1 MEEETQYWS
10 VDELES
16 LTETVQEAEVEYQ
29 GKSIKVSWC
38 ELTESE
44 EPKSLAIDETLSD
57 SERNQEF
64 LNLARERTIAMMKK
78 AQEKQPDEKVL
89 TAEVFQKLPT
99 SLKFLVSNKI
109 LGVADPNE

>member
-16 LTETVQEAEVEYQ
+16 LTETVQETEVVYQ
-29 GKSIKVSWC
+29 DKAIKISWC

-44 EPKSLAIDETLSD
+44 EPKSLSIDETLSEK
-57 SERNQEF
+57 ERNEEF
-64 LNLARERTIAMMKK
+64 LDLARQRTMAMMKK

-89 TAEVFQKLPT
+89 SAEVFEKLPT

>member
-29 GKSIKVSWC
+29 GKSIRVAWC

-44 EPKSLAIDETLSD
+44 EPKSLSIDETLSEK
-57 SERNQEF
+57 ERNEEF
-64 LNLARERTIAMMKK
+64 LDLARQRTMAMMKK

-89 TAEVFQKLPT
+89 SAEVFEKLPT

-109 LGVADPNE
+109 LGVADPND

>member
-1 MEEETQYWS
+1 
-10 VDELES
+10 
-16 LTETVQEAEVEYQ
+16 
-29 GKSIKVSWC
+29 
-38 ELTESE
+38 
-44 EPKSLAIDETLSD
+44 
-57 SERNQEF
+57 
-64 LNLARERTIAMMKK
+64 MMKK

>member
-29 GKSIKVSWC
+29 GKSIRVAWC

-44 EPKSLAIDETLSD
+44 EPKSLSIDETLSEK
-57 SERNQEF
+57 ERNEE
-64 LNLARERTIAMMKK
+64 RERERAR
-78 AQEKQPDEKVL
+78 ANHF
-89 TAEVFQKLPT
+89 VFCCCWGGGRKEERR
-99 SLKFLVSNKI
+99 V
-109 LGVADPNE
+109 E

>member
-29 GKSIKVSWC
+29 GKSIRVAWC

-44 EPKSLAIDETLSD
+44 
-57 SERNQEF
+57 
-64 LNLARERTIAMMKK
+64 
-78 AQEKQPDEKVL
+78 
-89 TAEVFQKLPT
+89 
-99 SLKFLVSNKI
+99 
-109 LGVADPNE
+109 